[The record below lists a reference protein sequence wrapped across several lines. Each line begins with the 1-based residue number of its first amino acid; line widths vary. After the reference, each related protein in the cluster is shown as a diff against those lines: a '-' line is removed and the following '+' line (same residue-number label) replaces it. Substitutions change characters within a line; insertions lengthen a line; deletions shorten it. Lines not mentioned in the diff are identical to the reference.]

1 MTGNRKDLLVDLL
14 QILVRE
20 WGFDHVQ
27 RSLENISRTSD
38 DPGEGAWIRQR
49 SRPQHTSGRDVTRS
63 GRPSARELVSR
74 VNDLNDKR
82 EALVTIASKFD
93 QKEFLP
99 TVADMK
105 EFLAM
110 MGEESG
116 ALKDRSDGF
125 RRLLNHLTQLPVER
139 LERLASGTSY
149 SGPSRLGP
157 LSDAIKSAGAAI
169 RQHVEKSGSDR

>member
-1 MTGNRKDLLVDLL
+1 MTGNRKHLLVDLL
-14 QILVRE
+14 QTLVRE
-20 WGFDHVQ
+20 WGFDEVQ
-27 RSLENISRTSD
+27 KSLANIFPASD
-38 DPGEGAWIRQR
+38 DIGEGALIRKR
-49 SRPQHTSGRDVTRS
+49 SRPQTSGRDVTRS
-63 GRPSARELVSR
+63 GRPSARELVSKI
-74 VNDLNDKR
+74 NDLNDKR
-82 EALVTIASKFD
+82 DALVTIALKFD

-110 MGEESG
+110 MGEETG

-125 RRLLNHLTQLPVER
+125 RRLLNHLTQLPIER

-157 LSDAIKSAGAAI
+157 LSDAIKSVGAAI
-169 RQHVEKSGSDR
+169 RQHEANSGSDQ